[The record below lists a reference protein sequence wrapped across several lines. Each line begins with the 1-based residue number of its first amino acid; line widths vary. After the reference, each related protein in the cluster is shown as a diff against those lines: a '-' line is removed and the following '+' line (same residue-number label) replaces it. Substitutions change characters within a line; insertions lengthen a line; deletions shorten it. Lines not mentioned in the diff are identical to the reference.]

1 MVSSLGRQTA
11 AGLCVLLALAMAL
24 QFVLPSHFVA
34 HTGLSQAEAAGHGH
48 SHAHD
53 LDGERPMSGSFD
65 GHDATDHSHDQGFA
79 LVGRSASR
87 MAPSRKIG
95 HFAELRFEPGPPY
108 GLDRPPR
115 G

>member
-1 MVSSLGRQTA
+1 MVSTLGRQTA
-11 AGLCVLLALAMAL
+11 AGLCVFLALVMAL
-24 QFVLPSHFVA
+24 QYAGPSHFAA
-34 HTGLSQAEAAGHGH
+34 HTGLSQAEAAGHDH

-53 LDGERPMSGSFD
+53 PDDERPMSGSFD

-79 LVGRSASR
+79 LAGRPASR

-95 HFAELRFEPGPPY
+95 HVAELRFEPGPPY